1 MTLKSSIVLKRSI
14 CVTALALLTGG
25 MIIGNALGNASN
37 YIPALDAGELLQQ
50 TDPAGRIPAVE
61 EPEDSRQVITLSF
74 VGNCL
79 VGSMLGSDA
88 YGTFNEA
95 IESEGPAY
103 FLAGAAPVLADDDW
117 TIGAL
122 GSVFSD
128 GDYRPAEKEDE
139 ELAWYRS
146 SSKGAEV
153 LSCGSVE
160 VMSLATEHTMDYGAE
175 GYADTK
181 AALEKA
187 GVLWG
192 DDENAVYLE
201 KYGIRIGVYTCT
213 LEDRETDLSRIRSW
227 VENAAKSCDLV
238 VVYPHGHMGLEPDDA
253 AVFNAYCSLIDA
265 GADMVLASHSTKLYE
280 PVSYGSGVIVP
291 SLGSFLSGDTRF
303 PDLVTGVFR
312 VKLLCAEDYLDSWSW
327 EMIPFLAYMEPWQP
341 IPDPNPGSAE

>member
-1 MTLKSSIVLKRSI
+1 MNLKNSIQLKRTV
-14 CVTALALLTGG
+14 CAAALALLTGG
-25 MIIGNALGNASN
+25 MIIGSALGSAAN
-37 YIPALDAGELLQQ
+37 YVPVLENGTLLTQA
-50 TDPAGRIPAVE
+50 DPATRVPSIE
-61 EPEDSRQVITLSF
+61 EPADSRQVMTVSF

-79 VGSMLGSDA
+79 VGSMLGSSA

-95 IESEGPAY
+95 IETEGPAY
-103 FLAGAAPVLADDDW
+103 FLAGALPVLEADDW
-117 TIGAL
+117 TVAAL

-128 GDYRPAEKEDE
+128 GEYRPVDKADGERSWY
-139 ELAWYRS
+139 LAS
-146 SSKGAEV
+146 SEGAQV
-153 LSCGSVE
+153 LSSGSIDV
-160 VMSLATEHTMDYGAE
+160 VSLATEHTGDYGAE

-213 LEDRETDLSRIRSW
+213 LEDSENDLPRILNW
-227 VENAAKSCDLV
+227 VRTASGTCDMTI
-238 VVYPHGHMGLEPDDA
+238 VYPHGHMGLEPDDET
-253 AVFNAYCSLIDA
+253 VFAAYCSMIDA
-265 GADMVLASHSTKLYE
+265 GADMVLASHSTKLYD

-303 PDLVTGVFR
+303 PDLVTGVFQ
-312 VKLLCAEDYLDSWSW
+312 VQLLCAGDRIDSWSW

-341 IPDPNPGSAE
+341 IPDPAGK